1 MGGKWGG
8 LLLKIT
14 VPVVHDLVGD
24 NTLEAARCGY
34 QSDVYKRQTQGNIE
48 LSHFKIFVSSNC

>member
-1 MGGKWGG
+1 MARTAILQRGISFEMK

-34 QSDVYKRQTQGNIE
+34 QSF
-48 LSHFKIFVSSNC
+48 L